1 MMFSK
6 DDFRIESANDLLHF
20 LPILAFIALVA
31 PFLIAAYT
39 FGTSTGPTSL
49 CLMTP
54 FLSIRK
60 VSGTPDTP

>member
-39 FGTSTGPTSL
+39 LGFVMDKTGWLAT
-49 CLMTP
+49 
-54 FLSIRK
+54 
-60 VSGTPDTP
+60 D